1 MMNVGIEAL
10 NVYGGITKLDLKQLA
25 AARNLETNR
34 FEKLLMKEKTVA
46 MPYED
51 AVSCGVNAAKPLIAA
66 MSASEKEKIELLIVC
81 TESGIDFSKSVSTYV
96 HDYLGLGRHCR
107 LFELKQACYSG
118 TAGFQMAVN
127 FVLSQASP
135 DAKALVVLTD
145 IARFIPGN
153 GGVLQD
159 QDWAY
164 AEPSS
169 GAGAVAILVSSQPQ
183 LLQMDVGCNGYYGHE
198 VMDTARPLP
207 DSEFGDADLSLLS
220 YLDCCEN
227 AYRHYTTRVEHVD
240 YQATF
245 SYLAFHTPFGGMVK
259 GAHQMMMR
267 KFKQYRPDQIAVDF
281 QQRVWPGLQYCQTI
295 GNIMG
300 GTVFV
305 ALTGLIEHGQF
316 PTPQRVGI
324 FSYGSGCCS
333 EFYSG
338 VVPPHAPALLAQQQI
353 ARRLANRHALTM
365 EQYDCI
371 LHNNYKVAFG
381 TRNVK
386 LDDGPVPEVWR
397 KIQGSGLL
405 MLREIKEF
413 HRCYEWV

>member
-1 MMNVGIEAL
+1 MMKVGIEAL

-25 AARNLETNR
+25 AARNLEANR
-34 FEKLLMKEKTVA
+34 FEKLLMQDKTVA

-51 AVSCGVNAAKPLIAA
+51 AVSCAVNAAKPLVAA
-66 MSASEKEKIELLIVC
+66 MSAAEKAQIELLIVC

-96 HDYLGLGRHCR
+96 HDYLGLGRNCR
-107 LFELKQACYSG
+107 LFEVKHACYAG

-127 FVLSQASP
+127 FILSQASP
-135 DAKALVVLTD
+135 NAKALVILSD

-153 GGVLQD
+153 GGVVQD
-159 QDWAY
+159 QDWSY

-169 GAGAVAILVSSQPQ
+169 GAGAVAILVSNQPQ
-183 LLQMDVGCNGYYGHE
+183 LLQIDVGCNGYYGHE
-198 VMDTARPLP
+198 VLDTARPLP
-207 DSEFGDADLSLLS
+207 DTEFGDADLSLLS

-227 AYRHYTTRVEHVD
+227 AYRHYTERVEDVD
-240 YQATF
+240 YQDTF
-245 SYLAFHTPFGGMVK
+245 QYLAFHTPFGGMVK

-267 KFKQYRPDQIAVDF
+267 KFKQYRPEPIAEDF
-281 QQRVWPGLQYCQTI
+281 QKRVLPGLQYCQTI
-295 GNIMG
+295 GNIMS

-305 ALTGLIEHGQF
+305 SLTGIIAHGQF
-316 PTPQRVGI
+316 HMPQRVGI

-338 VVPPHAPALLAQQQI
+338 IIPPHAPSVLAKQQI
-353 ARRLANRHALTM
+353 ANRLAARHPLTM
-365 EQYDCI
+365 AQYESI

-386 LDDGPVPEVWR
+386 LDEGPVPEVWER
-397 KIQGSGLL
+397 IQGSGLL

-413 HRCYEWV
+413 HRRYEWV